1 MMRGYTDSECVGGV
15 SDSISQ
21 ESPQDVYNF
30 TFSSQ
35 ESIRWTAD
43 QPYNLTSSSSQDNDQ
58 LAILPS
64 RNARPNGGF
73 DGFDGNYWKSSKKL
87 KICDSEPFTL
97 NSSQDSDELAI
108 LPSER
113 YKEGKSSVY
122 SNGLSGKLK
131 NSEPYCLNSSQ
142 ESDDLAILTVKSG
155 KDNGR
160 ADGFQRKSKKG
171 KENGVLHNKKKKK
184 VKSSELGS
192 GMAAVNHTKTLMET
206 QEFGEMMEHMD
217 EVNFALDGLKKDQP
231 VRVRRASLLSLL
243 SVCGTTQQRQ
253 LLRAHGYLLYL
264 SSLFFFVHND
274 SDTFFWLKPYV
285 FFQILAVASLIFEQ
299 GGSFQDFV

>member
-1 MMRGYTDSECVGGV
+1 MMRGYTDSECDGGV

-58 LAILPS
+58 LPILPS
-64 RNARPNGGF
+64 RNARPNG
-73 DGFDGNYWKSSKKL
+73 GFDGNYWKSSKKL

-97 NSSQDSDELAI
+97 NSSQDLEELAI

-113 YKEGKSSVY
+113 YNKEGKTSVY
-122 SNGLSGKLK
+122 SNGVYGKLK

-160 ADGFQRKSKKG
+160 VDGFHRKSKKAA
-171 KENGVLHNKKKKK
+171 KENGVLHNNKKKKK

-253 LLRAHGYLLYL
+253 LLRAHGYLLYFEFPVLYSIL
-264 SSLFFFVHND
+264 SF
-274 SDTFFWLKPYV
+274 
-285 FFQILAVASLIFEQ
+285 
-299 GGSFQDFV
+299 G